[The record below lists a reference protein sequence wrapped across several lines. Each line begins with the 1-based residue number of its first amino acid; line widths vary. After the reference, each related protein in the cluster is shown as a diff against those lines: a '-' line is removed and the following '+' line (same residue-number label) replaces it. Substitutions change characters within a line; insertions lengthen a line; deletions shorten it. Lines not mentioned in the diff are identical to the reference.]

1 MKCFIQDGC
10 AHKAVCARG
19 GECNYSHTMI
29 TEQVAKHLSQ
39 SAEPEWLVE
48 GKRATQLRQDCVL
61 HPDNPKQH
69 YGDKKLP
76 LYLVPFTFVA
86 HVCTALFEGK
96 EKYGLVNWRAAK
108 VEAMTYISACKRHMD
123 KWTNG
128 ERCDPIT
135 KVHHLANAAACLCIV
150 IDAEVNGSLL
160 DNRPLPIPQG
170 QLDAMVSEL
179 EATLDNLRKLYGD
192 KHPKHY
198 VMADAI

>member
-1 MKCFIQDGC
+1 MKCVLKYGC
-10 AHKAVCARG
+10 TEGCCDRG
-19 GECNYSHTMI
+19 NECYYATRAYTN
-29 TEQVAKHLSQ
+29 EQVKASLHM
-39 SAEPEWLVE
+39 EPNWLIE
-48 GKRATQLRQDCVL
+48 GNRATKLPHTERHAQ
-61 HPDNPKQH
+61 PANPKQH

-108 VEAMTYISACKRHMD
+108 IEAMTYISACKRHMD

-179 EATLDNLRKLYGD
+179 EATLGNLRKLYGD

-198 VMADAI
+198 VMADAV